1 MITYRYTLYHDEEGE
16 AAVDTDASPLPGFAK
31 PEQAV
36 AAAQAAISDYWQ
48 TATVERGTFRRGELG
63 VRPDEWD
70 IDSDWQP
77 ILAGRD
83 YVDDPRTYTEET
95 DR

>member
-1 MITYRYTLYHDEEGE
+1 MITYCFTLYHDEPEE
-16 AAVDTDASPLPGFAK
+16 AAADSTASPLPGFAK

-36 AAAQAAISDYWQ
+36 TAAQAAISDHWQ
-48 TATVERGTFRRGELG
+48 SATVERGTFRRGELG

-77 ILAGRD
+77 ILVTRD
-83 YVDDPRTYTEET
+83 DVDDPRTYAEED